1 MPKGRYWVTI
11 ARSGSKF
18 HRDQR
23 AITAP
28 TLAEAEGKAQALL
41 RIKRLTA
48 VDGPEWD
55 RWTVMTSGSPHS
67 LPKVVAFGDHLHT
80 TYSERDN
87 GWID

>member
-1 MPKGRYWVTI
+1 MAKGRYWITI
-11 ARSGSKF
+11 AKRGCRF

-28 TLAEAEGKAQALL
+28 TLAAAEGKAQALL

-48 VDGPEWD
+48 NDGQGWD
-55 RWTVMTSGSPHS
+55 FWSVMTSGSPHA
-67 LPKVVAFGDHLHT
+67 LPRIVAYGDHLQT
-80 TYSERDN
+80 LYSERDN